1 MTMNK
6 HHPDIFFR
14 YTFQLGDGR
23 QKKFELN
30 LDPETLELVAKP
42 SGEPPEWTE
51 IGYFPCDDCP
61 LIGTVSHCPVAVN
74 LASIVSEFR
83 DTVSHEP
90 ATVIVETAERTYSNS
105 TTVQK
110 GLSSIIGI
118 CMVTSNCPIM
128 DELRPLTR
136 FHLPFATTQE
146 TLVRSVSSYLLRQYF
161 VQKEGGTPDWSLD
174 GLIEIYSK
182 ISVVNRGI
190 SRRISNASKKDA
202 NINAI
207 IILHSYGESVPFFI
221 ENNLADIRYLYK
233 DLL

>member
-1 MTMNK
+1 MTTTNP
-6 HHPDIFFR
+6 HPGVYFR
-14 YTFQLGDGR
+14 YTFLMEDGR
-23 QKKFELN
+23 EKRFELT
-30 LDPETLELVAKP
+30 LDPDSLALIPKGT
-42 SGEPPEWTE
+42 EPPPAWTE
-51 IGYFPCDDCP
+51 IAYFPCDDCP
-61 LIGTVSHCPVAVN
+61 LIGSVSHCPVAVN
-74 LASIVSEFR
+74 LAAIVSEFR
-83 DTVSHEP
+83 DIVSHEP
-90 ATVIVETAERTYSNS
+90 ATITVETAERTYSNS

-118 CMVTSNCPIM
+118 CMTTSNCPIM

-221 ENNLADIRYLYK
+221 ENNLSEIRYLYK
-233 DLL
+233 NQL

>member
-1 MTMNK
+1 MTAANP
-6 HHPDIFFR
+6 HPDVYFR
-14 YTFQLGDGR
+14 YTFLLENGKE
-23 QKKFELN
+23 KKFSIV
-30 LDPETLELVAKP
+30 LDPDTLALKAERSEP
-42 SGEPPEWTE
+42 PPEWTE
-51 IGYFPCDDCP
+51 IGFFPCDDCP
-61 LIGTVSHCPVAVN
+61 LIGSVTHCPVAVN

-83 DTVSHEP
+83 DTVSHAP
-90 ATVIVETAERTYSNS
+90 AMVTVETADRTYSNS

-182 ISVVNRGI
+182 ISAVNRGI

-221 ENNLADIRYLYK
+221 ENNLSEIRYLYK
-233 DLL
+233 DQL

>member
-1 MTMNK
+1 MKTNNIR
-6 HHPDIFFR
+6 PEVYFR
-14 YTFQLGDGR
+14 YTFLLGDGR
-23 QKKFELN
+23 QKKFDLM
-30 LDPETLELVAKP
+30 LDPDTLALTGKGSDP
-42 SGEPPEWTE
+42 PPEWTE

-61 LIGTVSHCPVAVN
+61 LVGSVTHCPVAVN
-74 LASIVSEFR
+74 LATIVSEFR

-90 ATVIVETAERTYSNS
+90 ATVTVETLERTYSHA

-161 VQKEGGTPDWSLD
+161 VQKEGGAPDWSLD

-221 ENNLADIRYLYK
+221 ENNLSEIRYLYK
-233 DLL
+233 NQL